1 MEEICEL
8 KKKTINLHE
17 RRVIISVIQNSKL
30 FKRRTRKLI
39 ARRGVRV
46 SIPVPT
52 ECSGGT

>member
-17 RRVIISVIQNSKL
+17 HRVIISVIQNSKL